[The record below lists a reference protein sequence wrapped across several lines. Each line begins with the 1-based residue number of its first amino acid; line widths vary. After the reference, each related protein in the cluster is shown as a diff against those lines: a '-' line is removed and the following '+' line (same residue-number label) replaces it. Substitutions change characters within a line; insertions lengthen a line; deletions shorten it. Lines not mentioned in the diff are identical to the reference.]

1 MKHHFQVIVL
11 LSDRKKTVDSGDSN
25 DKQWKFVFFLIGKYL
40 VEAWGDD

>member
-11 LSDRKKTVDSGDSN
+11 LSDRKKTVDSGDGN
-25 DKQWKFVFFLIGKYL
+25 DNFFFIGKYL

>member
-11 LSDRKKTVDSGDSN
+11 LSDRKKTVMISSES
-25 DKQWKFVFFLIGKYL
+25 FFFLIGKYL

>member
-11 LSDRKKTVDSGDSN
+11 LSDGKKTVDSGDGN
-25 DKQWKFVFFLIGKYL
+25 DKQWKFFFIGKYL